1 MAGASFKLENLV
13 ALIDCNGIQADGR
26 VVLDMEPVAEKW
38 RAFGWRTQEIDGND
52 LGAVVAAL
60 GEARAALGRPQAIV
74 LRTLPG
80 KGVPTLEQR
89 EKAHF
94 IRVDSGEWD
103 DLAAEL
109 EREAVAR

>member
-1 MAGASFKLENLV
+1 
-13 ALIDCNGIQADGR
+13 
-26 VVLDMEPVAEKW
+26 MEPVADKW

-52 LGAVVAAL
+52 LGAVVTAL
-60 GEARAALGRPQAIV
+60 GAAREAAGRPAAIV

-80 KGVPTLEQR
+80 KGVPSLESR

-94 IRVDSGEWD
+94 IRVDPGEWD

-109 EREAVAR
+109 EREAGRV